1 MQKLL
6 QKWQTWIAIVIGLL
20 TIVGM
25 IFDLPGK
32 IRNTFKKK
40 ESSFVLSGVIWDGE
54 HKPLSGVTIR
64 LRELGLTDTTNQDG
78 EFRFD
83 VKSAKTTLLHLVAQ
97 KDGYVPYDTDV
108 ERSNTKL
115 EFTMRQE
122 SLLALSGVIWD
133 ENRDP
138 LAGVSVRLPVL
149 GLTDTTNQDG
159 EFKFRVKVPEPR
171 LVNLIATKDGYET
184 VDTDAMLGETDFNFK
199 MPRWKPDPTA
209 QREPT
214 KVVQI
219 LSGIIWG
226 EGNDPLAGVTVTL
239 VEFDMTTTTNQY
251 GKYKFQVTAKKQQTV
266 NLIAQK
272 AGYETYNT
280 YAALGNPAHNFA
292 MERKP

>member
-20 TIVGM
+20 TIAGM
-25 IFDLPGK
+25 VFDLPGK

-40 ESSFVLSGVIWDGE
+40 ESSLVLSGVIWDE
-54 HKPLSGVTIR
+54 NRNPLAGVRVR

-78 EFRFD
+78 EFRFE
-83 VKSAKTTLLHLVAQ
+83 VKATKPKSLHLVAQ
-97 KDGYVPYDTDV
+97 KDGYEIYDTDV
-108 ERSNTKL
+108 NLDNTRL

-122 SLLALSGVIWD
+122 ALLALSGVIWD

-138 LAGVSVRLPVL
+138 LAGVSVRLQEL

-159 EFKFRVKVPEPR
+159 EFKFRVRVPEPR

-184 VDTDAMLGETDFNFK
+184 VDTDAMLGETNFNFR
-199 MPRWKPDPTA
+199 MPRKKPDQTT
-209 QREPT
+209 QLELT

-226 EGNDPLAGVTVTL
+226 EGNEPLAGVTVTL
-239 VEFDMTTTTNQY
+239 VEFDLTTTTNQY

-280 YAALGNPAHNFA
+280 YAAVGNPAHNFA

>member
-1 MQKLL
+1 M
-6 QKWQTWIAIVIGLL
+6 
-20 TIVGM
+20 
-25 IFDLPGK
+25 
-32 IRNTFKKK
+32 
-40 ESSFVLSGVIWDGE
+40 
-54 HKPLSGVTIR
+54 
-64 LRELGLTDTTNQDG
+64 GLTDTTNQDG